1 MQSSSEHVLVI
12 GSSGQIGTELVARL
26 REIHG
31 ASQVIACDLSLPTGE
46 TDGPYEQLNVLDKQR
61 LSEIFDKYKVSEVYL
76 LLAIKAKQQLAQ
88 HLSRLHTLRIKK
100 KELISHG

>member
-31 ASQVIACDLSLPTGE
+31 ASHVIACDLSSPIGE

-61 LSEIFDKYKVSEVYL
+61 LTEIFAKYKVSEVPVPI
-76 LLAIKAKQQLAQ
+76 A
-88 HLSRLHTLRIKK
+88 
-100 KELISHG
+100 